1 MENNNNEDPVF
12 IAQTGPLNG
21 TRWMLS
27 GAMVIGRDASCEIVI
42 PDRQVSRFHARLLPT
57 PEGVVLEDLGSKNG
71 TFVNGATISDP
82 VNLQDGDLVQIS
94 LAQHFVYLSS
104 DATMPLQGPF
114 TAAVVPSVS
123 QSANPSAAIT
133 VEPAP
138 AHGLRLDERS
148 RRVWVNKVEL
158 LPPLSA
164 PQFSMLQLLTERM
177 GDVVTR
183 EELIDAIW
191 GSQQADGVS
200 EQALDALVRRLR
212 DRLAAVDP
220 GHNYI
225 VTVRGHGLRLENF

>member
-1 MENNNNEDPVF
+1 MEIKNNEDPVL

-21 TRWMLS
+21 ERWMLS
-27 GAMVIGRDASCEIVI
+27 GAMVVGRDASCEIVI

-71 TFVNGATISDP
+71 TFVNGAAISDP
-82 VNLQDGDLVQIS
+82 VHLQDGDLVQIS

-114 TAAVVPSVS
+114 VAAAVQPVHP
-123 QSANPSAAIT
+123 ASAA
-133 VEPAP
+133 PADSAP

-220 GHNYI
+220 GNNYI